1 MFFSGENRVSF
12 GNFRS
17 KFEGLSRAYFR
28 FDLDEVLQLI
38 DLLQVWYIFGPN
50 KVRLLPWCIAGNI
63 IIISQELLFLLPE
76 WFIWLYVNCLKLWW
90 DGQYADMY

>member
-38 DLLQVWYIFGPN
+38 DLIQV
-50 KVRLLPWCIAGNI
+50 
-63 IIISQELLFLLPE
+63 
-76 WFIWLYVNCLKLWW
+76 
-90 DGQYADMY
+90 